1 MSKLNKAI
9 TSIAAGMAIGT
20 AGDLGLATSQWL
32 ASVIVI
38 TVGFALIVNGFVILG
53 TQSCVK

>member
-1 MSKLNKAI
+1 MTKINKAI
-9 TSIAAGMAIGT
+9 TSIAAGMAFGT
-20 AGDLGLATSQWL
+20 AGDLGLATSQWV